1 MRSMWRPVL
10 LGLTGLTIPFAVSVA
25 PPAAADCVDAG
36 GSTVC
41 AQGTVRGGGPE
52 APKAGPY
59 YPYYCTDAWSC
70 GDWGLDINIDPGP
83 PDNGGGG
90 GGGGWRPNRPGRP

>member
-10 LGLTGLTIPFAVSVA
+10 LGLAGLTVPITISINTA
-25 PPAAADCVDAG
+25 PPAAAECIDAG

-41 AQGTVRGGGPE
+41 AQGSVRGGGPTP
-52 APKAGPY
+52 PKAGPY
-59 YPYYCTDAWSC
+59 YPYYCAN
-70 GDWGLDINIDPGP
+70 DWYCAGGGLEINIDPRP

-90 GGGGWRPNRPGRP
+90 WRPGRP

>member
-10 LGLTGLTIPFAVSVA
+10 LGLAGLSVPIAIAAA

-41 AQGTVRGGGPE
+41 AQGNVRGGGPTP
-52 APKAGPY
+52 PKAGPY
-59 YPYYCTDAWSC
+59 YPYYCANDWYC
-70 GDWGLDINIDPGP
+70 GDWGLEINLDPGR

-90 GGGGWRPNRPGRP
+90 WRPGRP

>member
-10 LGLTGLTIPFAVSVA
+10 LGLAGLSFPIAIAAA

-41 AQGTVRGGGPE
+41 AQGNVRGGGPTP
-52 APKAGPY
+52 PKAGPY
-59 YPYYCTDAWSC
+59 YPYYCANDWYC
-70 GDWGLDINIDPGP
+70 GDWGLEINLDPGR

-90 GGGGWRPNRPGRP
+90 GGGGWRPGRP

>member
-10 LGLTGLTIPFAVSVA
+10 LGLAGLTVPITITITTA
-25 PPAAADCVDAG
+25 PPAAAECIDAG

-41 AQGTVRGGGPE
+41 AQGSVRGGGPTP
-52 APKAGPY
+52 PKAGPY
-59 YPYYCTDAWSC
+59 YPYYCAN
-70 GDWGLDINIDPGP
+70 DWYCAGGGLEINIDPRP

-90 GGGGWRPNRPGRP
+90 GGGWRPGRP

>member
-10 LGLTGLTIPFAVSVA
+10 LGLAGLTVPITITITTA
-25 PPAAADCVDAG
+25 PPAAAECIDAG

-41 AQGTVRGGGPE
+41 AQGNVRGGGPTP
-52 APKAGPY
+52 PKAGPY
-59 YPYYCTDAWSC
+59 YPYYCAN
-70 GDWGLDINIDPGP
+70 DWYCAGGGLEINIDPRP

-90 GGGGWRPNRPGRP
+90 GGGGWRPGRP

>member
-1 MRSMWRPVL
+1 MWRPVL
-10 LGLTGLTIPFAVSVA
+10 LGLTGLTIPIAVSVA

>member
-10 LGLTGLTIPFAVSVA
+10 LGLASLTVPIAVASA

-41 AQGTVRGGGPE
+41 AQGNVRGGGPTP
-52 APKAGPY
+52 PKAGPY
-59 YPYYCTDAWSC
+59 YPYYCANDWYCAGGAWKSTST
-70 GDWGLDINIDPGP
+70 PARP
-83 PDNGGGG
+83 TTVVVAAAAGGRGV
-90 GGGGWRPNRPGRP
+90 REP

>member
-1 MRSMWRPVL
+1 MWRPVL
-10 LGLTGLTIPFAVSVA
+10 LGLTGLTIPIAIFVA

>member
-1 MRSMWRPVL
+1 MMRRCVL
-10 LGLTGLTIPFAVSVA
+10 FAMFGLTLPFAVTVA

-52 APKAGPY
+52 PPTAGPY
-59 YPYYCTDAWSC
+59 YPYPCELDWYCDT
-70 GDWGLDINIDPGP
+70 GGLNIIIGGG
-83 PDNGGGG
+83 DNGWDGGG
-90 GGGGWRPNRPGRP
+90 IRPIRPGR

>member
-10 LGLTGLTIPFAVSVA
+10 LGLASLTVPIAVASA

-41 AQGTVRGGGPE
+41 AQGNVRGGGPTP
-52 APKAGPY
+52 PKAGPY
-59 YPYYCTDAWSC
+59 YPYPCANDWYC
-70 GDWGLDINIDPGP
+70 GDWGLEINLDPGR

-90 GGGGWRPNRPGRP
+90 GGGWRPGRP

>member
-10 LGLTGLTIPFAVSVA
+10 LGLAGLTVPITISINTA
-25 PPAAADCVDAG
+25 PPAAAECIDAG

-41 AQGTVRGGGPE
+41 AQGSVRGGGPTP
-52 APKAGPY
+52 PKAGPY
-59 YPYYCTDAWSC
+59 YPYYCAN
-70 GDWGLDINIDPGP
+70 DWYCAGGGLEINIDPRP

-90 GGGGWRPNRPGRP
+90 GGWRPGRP

>member
-1 MRSMWRPVL
+1 MRSMWRPAL
-10 LGLTGLTIPFAVSVA
+10 LGLIGLTIPIAVSVA

-41 AQGTVRGGGPE
+41 AQGSVRGGGPTP
-52 APKAGPY
+52 PKAGPY
-59 YPYYCTDAWSC
+59 YPYYCAN
-70 GDWGLDINIDPGP
+70 DWYCAGGGLEINIDPRP

-90 GGGGWRPNRPGRP
+90 GGWRPGRP

>member
-10 LGLTGLTIPFAVSVA
+10 LGLAGLTVPIAVAAA

-41 AQGTVRGGGPE
+41 AQGNVRGGGPTP
-52 APKAGPY
+52 PKAGPY
-59 YPYYCTDAWSC
+59 YPYYCANDWYC

-83 PDNGGGG
+83 PNGGG
-90 GGGGWRPNRPGRP
+90 GGGGWRPDRPGRP